1 MTGMWF
7 VCAYVRW
14 SVALVL
20 VKSVFICVKAKHLY
34 DKLDAITTIKQ
45 IVSIVSASLW
55 AGQSLFTVAVLTML

>member
-1 MTGMWF
+1 M
-7 VCAYVRW
+7 
-14 SVALVL
+14 
-20 VKSVFICVKAKHLY
+20 FICVKAKHLY